1 MSIILAK
8 VFALYFFGVGLAF
21 LLNPQQIKKIYP
33 LMAKNELF
41 LFFGGIMAL
50 VIGAF
55 IVSVHNIW
63 MLRWTL
69 AITILGWHSVV
80 KGFALLVFPA
90 CAQYFSF
97 MFDRSNLFY
106 QGIGL
111 ILIFI
116 GLFFAY
122 HSWFL
127 LA

>member
-21 LLNPQQIKKIYP
+21 LLNPQNIGKVYRLIEKD
-33 LMAKNELF
+33 ELF

-63 MLRWTL
+63 MLHWTV
-69 AITILGWHSVV
+69 AITILGWWSVV
-80 KGFALLVFPA
+80 KGLVLICYPG
-90 CAQYFSF
+90 CAPYLTS
-97 MFDRSNLFY
+97 MFQGSKRFY
-106 QGIGL
+106 RGIGL
-111 ILIFI
+111 ILISF

-127 LA
+127 IS